1 MALKDRLNDALAE
14 TDNAARRET
23 LRAVLAAAGGG
34 SDAEIQTAI
43 ARLISEREQKAA
55 TYNVAGQTGLAKA
68 ERAEIDAL
76 RVFLRF
82 SNPEATAPA
91 ARKPAAAKP
100 EPAPKSG
107 PAPEGPRSGEAK
119 PLLTRTQMIIAAVAV
134 VVLAAVV
141 FFLLRPTGGSEETQA
156 ANTNTKVV
164 LRSDDRT
171 LGNPKAPVVMLEYA
185 APTCPHCGRFALTV
199 MPRIKAEYIDT
210 GKVFYIF
217 RTFPLSATDGAVE
230 GIARCLPADKYFQFL
245 DLMFRNQ
252 PKWDP
257 DGYVVPDVG
266 AAVKQLAQ
274 VMGIGP
280 EQADRCM
287 TDSKEQERINAVSRE
302 AVVKYNLQGTPTFI
316 INGTVVQASDSTWP
330 AMKARLDSLLSR
342 K

>member
-14 TDNAARRET
+14 TPAENAARRET
-23 LRAVLAAAGGG
+23 LRAVLQACGGG

-43 ARLISEREQKAA
+43 ARIISEREQKAA
-55 TYNVAGQTGLAKA
+55 TFSVAGQTGQAKA

-82 SNPEATAPA
+82 SNPEAPKK
-91 ARKPAAAKP
+91 KPAAAPKL
-100 EPAPKSG
+100 EAAPPSG
-107 PAPEGPRSGEAK
+107 PAPETGEAT
-119 PLLTRTQMIIAAVAV
+119 PLFSRTQMLIAAAAVAV
-134 VVLAAVV
+134 LAIAA
-141 FFLLRPTGGSEETQA
+141 FLILRPTDNADTQA
-156 ANTNTKVV
+156 ADTSSKIVV
-164 LRSDDRT
+164 RSDDRT
-171 LGNPKAPVVMLEYA
+171 LGDPKAPVVFLEYA

-199 MPRIKAEYIDT
+199 MPRIKAEYIDK

-266 AAVKQLAQ
+266 AAVKQLAR

-287 TDSKEQERINAVSRE
+287 TDPKEQQRINDVSRE
-302 AVVKYNLQGTPTFI
+302 AVVKYKLQGTPTFV
-316 INGTVVQASDSTWP
+316 INGTVVQASESTWP
-330 AMKARLDSLLSR
+330 AMKARIDSMLP
-342 K
+342 KK